1 MCALSQHSFCI
12 SVYTKSFRYIW
23 DFIYGDGLLVKIFS
37 DTTFL
42 SLLWL
47 NWLKLESRSC
57 QANFT
62 PRKVKNTQLFAKS
75 FFPTLFASF
84 KCLCSFV
91 WGKAAAT
98 VITNGKQ
105 ISKWGMM
112 HDAHLFTV
120 VCFVFTLIHYCTL
133 NAHFIYMRLRAHS
146 LQGATFTQRVWN
158 KCRFSVANCSKK
170 NAIEHFVENALL

>member
-1 MCALSQHSFCI
+1 M
-12 SVYTKSFRYIW
+12 
-23 DFIYGDGLLVKIFS
+23 
-37 DTTFL
+37 
-42 SLLWL
+42 
-47 NWLKLESRSC
+47 ESRSC

-62 PRKVKNTQLFAKS
+62 PRKVKNIQLFAKS

-98 VITNGKQ
+98 VITIGKQ

-112 HDAHLFTV
+112 HDAHVFTV

-133 NAHFIYMRLRAHS
+133 ILFTCACGHIACKVQHSHKEYEINAVSLWQTAARKMQLSISWKMHFYKPFFFFYLYSYQCDRH
-146 LQGATFTQRVWN
+146 
-158 KCRFSVANCSKK
+158 
-170 NAIEHFVENALL
+170 